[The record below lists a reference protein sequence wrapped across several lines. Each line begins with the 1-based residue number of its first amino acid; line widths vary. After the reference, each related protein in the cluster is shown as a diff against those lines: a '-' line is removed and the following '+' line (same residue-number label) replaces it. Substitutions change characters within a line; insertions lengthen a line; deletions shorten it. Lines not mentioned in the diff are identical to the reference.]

1 MLRTKFTRDIKIVDL
16 EGGRVNAVV
25 STEETDRMG
34 DIVRV
39 EGWDFDNFMRHPVLL
54 ASHNYY
60 SMQAQIGEWEDMQV
74 KGKKVV
80 GTAKYYIGQGNDDA
94 DWGFKLAQKGM
105 AAYSV
110 GFNPDMDKAEPIDDE
125 AFFPTYEF
133 KGQELLEVSHVT
145 IPANASAL
153 QQMKTMALDPI
164 LAEVVDEAIGEFGP
178 IRTSVLEIKQ
188 PLSRA
193 ELDLVVA
200 EVLENVEPWARG
212 LFEQYRAERIA
223 ERAAAPPTDYAQILE
238 DAYRR
243 HQR

>member
-1 MLRTKFTRDIKIVDL
+1 MLRTKFTRDIKVVDL

-39 EGWDFDNFMRHPVLL
+39 EGWDFDNFMKHPVLL

-60 SMQAQIGEWEDMQV
+60 SMQAQIGEWEDMRV

-110 GFNPDMDKAEPIDDE
+110 GFNPDMDKAEVIDDE
-125 AFFPTYEF
+125 TVFPTYEF

-153 QQMKTMALDPI
+153 QQMKAMALDPVV
-164 LAEVVDEAIGEFGP
+164 AAVVDEAIGHFDNDLRDLTTTTSHAIDEGTIHRLHP
-178 IRTSVLEIKQ
+178 RTHSP
-188 PLSRA
+188 PLRRRA
-193 ELDLVVA
+193 R
-200 EVLENVEPWARG
+200 PRCRRG
-212 LFEQYRAERIA
+212 DACA
-223 ERAAAPPTDYAQILE
+223 GAAV
-238 DAYRR
+238 
-243 HQR
+243 